1 MCLVV
6 YCSLHLGGHT
16 FKLLLYWRLFVV
28 ASAGGREQRW
38 DRSGGKQTIVVF
50 VAMMIDFVVGHF
62 CQRYAL
68 TAVLE
73 DDRMFAWLYVSNAV
87 LDNCMHTYAYVYID
101 IYLFLIIYIYFCMCV
116 SDCSLWH
123 CCQGPI
129 PKFVTARSFC
139 RIHSLHGVD
148 NYIRTCTHTYKNTYI
163 LAHIHVKVYTYMCIL
178 QHVYQHHTALF
189 AEQRLH

>member
-16 FKLLLYWRLFVV
+16 FKLLLYWQLFVV

-62 CQRYAL
+62 CQRFAL

-101 IYLFLIIYIYFCMCV
+101 IYLFLIIYIYIFACVYLIVRCGIAVKGPYQSLSLPEAFAGFTVCMASTITYV
-116 SDCSLWH
+116 H
-123 CCQGPI
+123 
-129 PKFVTARSFC
+129 A
-139 RIHSLHGVD
+139 RIHTR
-148 NYIRTCTHTYKNTYI
+148 IHTY
-163 LAHIHVKVYTYMCIL
+163 LHTYM
-178 QHVYQHHTALF
+178 
-189 AEQRLH
+189 